1 MLISL
6 GPQAFI
12 SPAPVLLVGT
22 YDAEGRPN
30 IMTAAWGGL
39 CCSQPP
45 CLSVS
50 LRRATWTSRSL
61 QQREAFTVSIPS
73 RSMVG
78 QADFAGLVSGRHED
92 KFRTLGLTPLA
103 GEHVDAPFVAEC
115 PVVLE
120 LLLRH
125 TQELGSHIQ
134 FIGEI
139 MDVKVRRDC
148 LTPEGLPDA
157 GRIDALMFSPMSK
170 EYYGMGEFIARASAI
185 GKTIA
190 RKGQFEHHGDGIV
203 ERS

>member
-1 MLISL
+1 MYSRN
-6 GPQAFI
+6 Q
-12 SPAPVLLVGT
+12 
-22 YDAEGRPN
+22 RPSKG
-30 IMTAAWGGL
+30 IIA
-39 CCSQPP
+39 
-45 CLSVS
+45 CLSQDRLLTKTAGMRILPGRQIPGCSFCSVKPPFFS
-50 LRRATWTSRSL
+50 CQLIKRSRSL

-92 KFRTLGLTPLA
+92 KFQTLGLTPLA

-125 TQELGSHIQ
+125 THELGSHIQ

-190 RKGQFEHHGDGIV
+190 RKGQFEHHRDDTM
-203 ERS
+203 ERG

>member
-1 MLISL
+1 MLTSL

-22 YDAEGRPN
+22 YDESGHPN

-50 LRRATWTSRSL
+50 LRRSSWSCRSL
-61 QQREAFTVSIPS
+61 QQKQAFTVSIPS
-73 RSMVG
+73 RRMVG
-78 QADFAGLVSGRHED
+78 QADFAGLVSGRQEE
-92 KFRTLGLTPLA
+92 KFQALGLTPQA

-125 TQELGSHIQ
+125 TLELGSHIQ
-134 FIGEI
+134 FVGEI
-139 MDVKVRRDC
+139 MDVKVSREC
-148 LTPEGLPDA
+148 LSPEGLPDPTL
-157 GRIDALMFSPMSK
+157 IDALSFAPLTK
-170 EYYGMGEFIARASAI
+170 EYYGIGEFVARAFAV
-185 GKTIA
+185 GKTVK
-190 RKGQFEHHGDGIV
+190 RNV
-203 ERS
+203 